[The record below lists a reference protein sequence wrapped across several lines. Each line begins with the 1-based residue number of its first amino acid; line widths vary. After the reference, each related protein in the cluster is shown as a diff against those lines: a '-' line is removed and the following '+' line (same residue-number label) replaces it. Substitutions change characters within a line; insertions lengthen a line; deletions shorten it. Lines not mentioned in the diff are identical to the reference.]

1 MIAPQP
7 ARLEP
12 ALSRQMLHWIKE
24 RWLRLELRHQQWEHH
39 RHQASLLSDSDLKYY
54 AAGHGFNLQLA
65 KACRHELRSRR

>member
-1 MIAPQP
+1 MKPM
-7 ARLEP
+7 LG
-12 ALSRQMLHWIKE
+12 RQMFHWIKE
-24 RWLRLELRHQQWEHH
+24 QWLRLELQHQQWEHH